1 MGLERI
7 YSDQTQGTRR
17 QKIYAVNPVRIILHR
32 ILNIRRRRLF
42 FLKTTFYSTD
52 FNDSTISICAV
63 NLHTISWIKREQP
76 TTINETIIYDINRNE
91 VNMKSWLLRLF

>member
-1 MGLERI
+1 MQLTRCGNLAPDFK
-7 YSDQTQGTRR
+7 YPQT
-17 QKIYAVNPVRIILHR
+17 AVI
-32 ILNIRRRRLF
+32 

-76 TTINETIIYDINRNE
+76 TTINETIIYDINR
-91 VNMKSWLLRLF
+91 K